1 MKQIRKCWYF
11 SVDELRVANYPV
23 NDSYKYIG
31 CITLPV
37 IEVYCK
43 EHNYSLIQF

>member
-11 SVDELRVANYPV
+11 SVSELRVANYPV
-23 NDSYKYIG
+23 NDTYAYIG

-37 IEVYCK
+37 IEAYCK
-43 EHNYSLIQF
+43 KHNYSFFQS